1 MLKIFV
7 EMDFFKRANSGDE
20 GPGELD
26 GIGWASRSLRSL
38 KDMMSKKVVAAADGL
53 IDHGFSSVFAAVGWN
68 RNRI

>member
-7 EMDFFKRANSGDE
+7 EMDFFKRANSGDD
-20 GPGELD
+20 GPAELD

-53 IDHGFSSVFAAVGWN
+53 ITVSVQFLLPLVG
-68 RNRI
+68 IETAF

>member
-20 GPGELD
+20 GPAELD

-53 IDHGFSSVFAAVGWN
+53 ID
-68 RNRI
+68 